1 MTAQDPARGS
11 GEARLVTVSAT
22 YGAGGP
28 IVARLLAD
36 RLGLPFVDRLL
47 NPPPVAPPAIEERI
61 SPEERDEE
69 PRPPM
74 LEGLALLGTA
84 WNIPVPRDV
93 EDLPDRLRAANDAT
107 LRELLDQRGAV
118 ILGRAAAL
126 VLGRHPAAFHVR
138 LDGPI
143 ERRAARG
150 AAWENTDL
158 ATARSRLE
166 AADTARSRSVQRL
179 YGRDPADASLY
190 HLVLDATAFDYDA
203 LVELIVIAARA
214 AWSHDD
220 SALRSDIANTRARLT
235 RRSARSR

>member
-158 ATARSRLE
+158 ATARSR
-166 AADTARSRSVQRL
+166 SVQRL

-190 HLVLDATAFDYDA
+190 HLVPDATAFDYDA

-220 SALRSDIANTRARLT
+220 SALRSAIANTRARLT